1 MKQLALGAL
10 LVGFLVAC
18 GGGDSNGKI
27 KLPDAST
34 VDTPTQCNPLTQA
47 GCAAGEKCTWIIDVA
62 TADQYV
68 GHLGCAPDGT
78 KAVGDA
84 CTFGAAGAT
93 GYDDCAKGGVCSQY
107 GQPGQAGICKQV
119 CDQQGG
125 QPTCDDTHVCVTY
138 ADLFDVGENL
148 PAAGGV
154 CDLACNPLTDNDFDG
169 SAVAPNTIGG
179 PGKDRRS
186 DTCGTD
192 PKVGCYG
199 VIRDTP
205 PATGWSCTGDFNY
218 ENGTGVGLRHRI
230 QCTDATKCARNGVRY
245 VNSCN
250 QGYLPMLRES
260 AAVSEAICVALCK
273 PADCYQAADGT
284 SMCDTGDANRKGVA
298 GDKCDLTD
306 RRGKEFEPGVS
317 VTSPVAG
324 EVVTGGE
331 HCMYS
336 WYFEINDQG
345 QWLKS
350 PTSDSVGFCFDH
362 SKYRYDAGGDSTAE
376 TAIPSCGKLKLAAAG
391 TDKTKPY
398 EYFGAADWGCV
409 SSTTAQ
415 LATGKQ
421 IPARILEMR
430 QKADIPRP
438 LYNQV
443 MAPPARN

>member
-78 KAVGDA
+78 AAVGDA

-154 CDLACNPLTDNDFDG
+154 CDLACNPLDDNDFDG
-169 SAVAPNTIGG
+169 SADTIQGSA
-179 PGKDRRS
+179 KDRRGT
-186 DTCGTD
+186 TCGTGSN
-192 PKVGCYG
+192 VGCYG
-199 VIRDTP
+199 IIRDTP

-218 ENGTGVGLRHRI
+218 ANGTGVGLRHRV
-230 QCTDATKCARNGVRY
+230 QCTDATKCSRQGTIY

-250 QGYLPMLRES
+250 QGYLPMLVES
-260 AAVSEAICVALCK
+260 SAVSETICVALCK
-273 PADCYQAADGT
+273 PADCYEGMCGT
-284 SMCDTGDANRKGVA
+284 NNVNRKGA
-298 GDKCDLTD
+298 ADDSCTLTD
-306 RRGKEFEPGVS
+306 RAGKEFTPNATVP
-317 VTSPVAG
+317 SPVQGVNA
-324 EVVTGGE
+324 VDTGGE
-331 HCMYS
+331 HCTYS
-336 WYFEINDQG
+336 WFFEINDQG

-350 PTSDSVGFCFDH
+350 PTSDKVGFCLDH
-362 SKYRYDAGGDSTAE
+362 SKYLGVDADGDKKGD
-376 TAIPSCGKLKLAAAG
+376 TAIPNCGLLKLQG
-391 TDKTKPY
+391 TGAMADAKDPFK
-398 EYFGAADWGCV
+398 YFGADDWACV

-421 IPARILEMR
+421 VPARILEMR
-430 QKADIPRP
+430 QKLDLRP

-443 MAPPARN
+443 IAPPASN